1 VLIIPPGIKPHV
13 PLAEAQAAHL
23 GSLTDEWH
31 ILADLSFADLVLWV
45 LAEAEQ
51 QFYAVAQIRPATGP
65 TVLEDDIVGQVL
77 AYDPTNLVTKAFQT
91 GQIQQTSENEVHPG
105 APIDVWAIPLMVAG
119 QCWGV
124 LQRHGDQLGI
134 RVPGE
139 LEDHYL
145 VVADQLADM
154 AWRGV
159 FPDQGHR
166 KLSGMSP
173 RVGEG
178 LLTLDENGVVDYAT
192 PNAVSAFRK
201 LGLTSDLVG
210 ESVVPL
216 ALNLIARPEKPVDTS
231 LAAHF
236 RSPRSDEVELDNGE
250 SSVFLHILPLTNAQ
264 GRLGT
269 LVVLR
274 DTTELRQRE
283 RQLVTKDATI
293 REIHHRVKNNL
304 QTVSALLRLQ
314 VRRMKSSEAVTALN
328 EAMARVQSIA
338 VVHEIL
344 SYSMTGAVDFDGVA
358 DRLLPLTSDFAVAG
372 GRVVARRQGSFGEVP
387 AEVATSLAL
396 VMTEL
401 CTNAVEHGLATGT
414 GELVVEA
421 ARSGDGW
428 LCMTIIDNGSGLP
441 EGFRIDDPARA
452 SLGLSIVTTLL
463 QDLRGDFALEP
474 NPDGVG
480 ARAVVN
486 IPL

>member
-1 VLIIPPGIKPHV
+1 MVAPDIKPK
-13 PLAEAQAAHL
+13 LRLSEAQLAHL
-23 GSLTDEWH
+23 GGLTDEWH
-31 ILADLSFADLVLWV
+31 IWADLSFADLVLWV
-45 LAEAEQ
+45 YAGGEQ
-51 QFYAVAQIRPATGP
+51 RFYAVAQIRPATGP
-65 TVLEDDIVGQVL
+65 TALEDDIVGQTL
-77 AYDPTNLVTKAFQT
+77 AWDPANLVTQAYQT
-91 GQIQQTSENEVHPG
+91 GQIQQTSQDTVHAGVPVDIG
-105 APIDVWAIPLMVAG
+105 AIPLMVSG

-124 LQRHGDQLGI
+124 VQRQGEQLGI
-134 RVPGE
+134 RAPGE

-178 LLTLDENGVVDYAT
+178 LLTLDENGVVDYAS

-210 ESVVPL
+210 EPLVPL
-216 ALNLIARPEKPVDTS
+216 ARDLTTRPEEPVETS

-236 RSPRSDEVELDNGE
+236 RSARSDEVELDNGE
-250 SSVFLHILPLTNAQ
+250 CLVFLHILPLTNAQ
-264 GRLGT
+264 GRVGT

-314 VRRMKSSEAVTALN
+314 ARRMRSSEAATALN

-344 SYSMTGAVDFDGVA
+344 SYSMSGAVDFDGVA
-358 DRLLPLTSDFAVAG
+358 DRLLTLAADFTIEG
-372 GRVVARRQGSFGEVP
+372 GRVAARRQGSFGEVP

-396 VMTEL
+396 VLTEL
-401 CTNAVEHGLATGT
+401 CTNAIEHGIAAGC
-414 GELVVEA
+414 GELVLEA
-421 ARSGDGW
+421 DRGEDGW
-428 LCMTIIDNGSGLP
+428 LRMAIIDNGEGLP
-441 EGFRIDDPARA
+441 ADFSVDDPARV

-463 QDLRGDFALEP
+463 QDLRGSFRLES

-480 ARAVVN
+480 ARASVA